1 MKSYIFGILTMLDA
15 LILDA
20 TPLITQTA
28 AQLKPYA
35 KIFYTTPG
43 VHSELRDENAKTQLL
58 LWGDSLVVRQPK
70 QKYIDLVWAFSRK
83 SGDNQVL
90 SINDV
95 HIIALS
101 AEIHDELTKKNNLDR
116 LRTFPGE
123 IREIDQIRINQY
135 KEKKELERKLN
146 PEKFQHRGEEIE
158 EFNGPVIDDDGFEV
172 VVNKKKNK
180 NNSHKTK
187 IEPEPIP
194 VVVEEE
200 PAVSEETPDD
210 TTTTEEQLNEEFSP
224 EDDDGEWITEDNLVE
239 MVVKDSDN
247 VEAEVPDANKDQ
259 VLSALSTGDYA
270 CQNVSLQMGIHLL
283 NSANGKQIKRVR
295 NYMLRCHACF
305 EMFPIPKDGSAKQF
319 CDSCGGATLRRIP
332 VSVNGESGKIT
343 PHLSKNFQWITRGNV
358 YSTPNPLSKRYQKK
372 YGNKGFNHVKGSM
385 ENDYHSEDQ
394 KEYQTALKSAQYQ
407 MQKHEKEMMD
417 YVSSGSAENVISPF
431 STGGGRTIKVKV
443 GRGKYANMSK
453 RK

>member
-1 MKSYIFGILTMLDA
+1 MLET

-35 KIFYTTPG
+35 KKFYTTPG
-43 VHSELRDENAKTQLL
+43 VHAELRDENSKNQLI
-58 LWGDSLVVRQPK
+58 LWGDDLTVRQPK
-70 QKYIDLVWAFSRK
+70 QKYIDMVWSFSRK

-95 HIIALS
+95 HIIALA
-101 AEIHDELTKKNNLDR
+101 AEIHDELNLNGLDR
-116 LRTFPGE
+116 LRTSPGE

-146 PEKFQHRGEEIE
+146 PEKFQPVQEIE
-158 EFNGPVIDDDGFEV
+158 DNGPTIDDDGFEV
-172 VVNKKKNK
+172 VVSKKKNNK
-180 NNSHKTK
+180 NKSSFGKK
-187 IEPEPIP
+187 VEPEPEVEP
-194 VVVEEE
+194 EVEESLTLPE
-200 PAVSEETPDD
+200 D
-210 TTTTEEQLNEEFSP
+210 QLNEEYSP
-224 EDDDGEWITEDNLVE
+224 EDDDGEWITEDNLKE
-239 MVVKDSDN
+239 MVVKDTDN
-247 VEAEVPDANKDQ
+247 VEADADAVNTEQ
-259 VLSALSTGDYA
+259 VTCALSTGDYA
-270 CQNVSLQMGIHLL
+270 CQNVSLQLGLHLL

-305 EMFPIPKDGSAKQF
+305 EMFSIPKDGTAKQF

-332 VSVNGESGKIT
+332 VSVNAETGKIT
-343 PHLSKNFQWITRGNV
+343 PHLSKNFQWITRGNI
-358 YSTPNPLSKRYQKK
+358 YSSPNPLSKRYQKK
-372 YGNKGFNHVKGSM
+372 YGNKGFDHVRGSM
-385 ENDYHSEDQ
+385 QNDYYSEDQ
-394 KEYQTALKSAQYQ
+394 REYKQALKSVQYE
-407 MQKHEKEMMD
+407 MRKHEKEMMD